1 MHKYG
6 KIENLYKFDP
16 ETNGR
21 LDVFTD
27 PVFEYLA
34 GADWHL
40 TEKIDGTNIR
50 LIFDNDGRMEIRGRS
65 DKAQLDGELVENIER
80 QMHGVLKMYNKT
92 IYGEG
97 CGEGIQKGGRYGK
110 KHFVAFDLCDH
121 KYGRGW
127 FWPRQEA
134 FELFDAYGIRRVPTV
149 AQPLHLDSNLW
160 AAYDLVQEGLISQY
174 AGDGELAEGIVAVPM
189 ADIIDGF
196 MERIIVKIKTRDY
209 YGKQLVPHIG

>member
-6 KIENLYKFDP
+6 KIKNLYKFDP
-16 ETNGR
+16 ETKGR
-21 LDVFTD
+21 LGVYTD
-27 PVFEYLA
+27 PAFEHLE
-34 GADWHL
+34 GANWHL

-110 KHFVAFDLCDH
+110 KHFVAFDLYDNVP
-121 KYGRGW
+121 GR
-127 FWPRQEA
+127 FWLRQTA
-134 FELFDAYGIRRVPTV
+134 FELFDAYGIRRVPVV
-149 AQPLHLDSNLW
+149 AHLPNPDPNLW
-160 AAYDLVQEGLISQY
+160 VAYYLVQEGMISQY

-189 ADIIDGF
+189 ADILDGNG
-196 MERIIVKIKTRDY
+196 ERIIVKIKTRDY
-209 YGKQLVPHIG
+209 YRKQLVPHIG